1 MRDITNKSIKLNR
14 QLDKLLIEAMKKDL
28 LVKIGWGRDQDEKPR
43 NGEIGAIT
51 HLPAKSKVL
60 LLGNLGECAGAMNRG
75 GIFTL
80 QGSATSML
88 GAFQDSGK
96 IIVERDVGDKIGYH
110 MKGGTIVVQGSVGN
124 EAGGKMSGGNI
135 IVRGHAGDRLG
146 SKMSGGIGI
155 ILGSTG
161 SEPGLGMTGGKLI
174 IAGSCPPPGEDV
186 LMRSVEKD
194 EIEYCNKEL
203 NPLGLSINEDALVLE
218 SAKEENMK
226 DIDVIPISEIVERM
240 ENIIL
245 VPDNNER
252 IPEHKTVDN
261 YTLIL
266 PNDPN
271 SEGILFKVPW
281 LVECETAKKWKGA
294 YASKQPA
301 LVSKN
306 PREIDFVNINSKTL
320 IDSTEQIIDCAG
332 IIIDMAEMP
341 DMNDAELE
349 AIIVSLASRMKE
361 TSMIFLKNHVNRIK
375 ELFRLVIEL
384 KLDGAVVDASAPGG
398 SRVAACLPTIGLAV
412 KSWNFKENNL
422 KVFIKIDKQPSVK
435 EMLVSVASGCVAIV
449 GPEEKGE
456 IEKDLELN
464 ELELKEWMHELGID
478 GLEKIG
484 RRNLRASNYDTA
496 AISGLRLVGYNKS
509 LPMWLGN

>member
-1 MRDITNKSIKLNR
+1 MRDITNKSVKLNR

-51 HLPAKSKVL
+51 HLPDKSKVL

-96 IIVERDVGDKIGYH
+96 IIVEKDVGDKIGYQ
-110 MKGGTIVVQGSVGN
+110 MKGGTIIIQGSAGN
-124 EAGGKMSGGNI
+124 EAGGMMSGGTMI
-135 IVRGHAGDRLG
+135 IRGHAGDRVG
-146 SKMSGGIGI
+146 AKMSGGVGI

-161 SEPGLGMTGGKLI
+161 SEPGIGMIGGKLI
-174 IAGSCPPPGEDV
+174 IAGSCPPPGEDI
-186 LMRSVEKD
+186 LMRSIDKE
-194 EIEYCNKEL
+194 EMIQCNEQL
-203 NPLGLSINEDALVLE
+203 NPIGLSINEDALVLE
-218 SAKEENMK
+218 AAKKGKLKGASNRPMTRITEG
-226 DIDVIPISEIVERM
+226 M
-240 ENIIL
+240 ENIVL

-252 IPEHKTVDN
+252 IPSHKTVDN

-266 PNDPN
+266 PSNPD

-281 LVECETAKKWKGA
+281 LVECETAQKWKGSHA
-294 YASKQPA
+294 TTQPA

-306 PREIDFVNINSKTL
+306 PREIDFVRIDEEVLVNSTKH
-320 IDSTEQIIDCAG
+320 IDNCAG
-332 IIIDMAEMP
+332 IIIDLAKMP
-341 DMNDAELE
+341 DVNDAELE

-361 TSMIFLKNHVNRIK
+361 SSMIFLKNHVNRVK
-375 ELFRLVIEL
+375 ELFRLVVEL
-384 KLDGAVVDASAPGG
+384 KLDGVVVDASAPGG

-412 KSWNFKENNL
+412 KSWNLTENNV

-435 EMLVSVASGCVAIV
+435 EMLISVASGCVSII
-449 GPEEKGE
+449 GPEEDEE
-456 IEKDLELN
+456 INKNLELK

-484 RRNLRASNYDTA
+484 RRNLRANNYDTA
-496 AISGLRLVGYNKS
+496 AISGLRLIGYNKS